1 METNNGAESGN
12 ETAAWQLGK
21 QIETFWQRQTSRAA
35 VQQAARHLCSGT
47 PSPTKKIGRHS
58 RAWAMCAGAVRGG
71 RRVGIRRGGS
81 PTQQRASAEQ
91 QPLWA
96 QRAWP
101 GRQAARIKK
110 ATALCVEEDIW
121 ILREQ
126 SLREK
131 NSAFGERAFVCC
143 EMFCRSNK
151 KQRGRTRMKTERSV
165 SPLTC
170 TGRTLR
176 HSHTPTAR
184 LLSLVCGRPPPRAC
198 GLPPRGEAGRADAG
212 RLPGLGEE

>member
-1 METNNGAESGN
+1 MKQRHGN
-12 ETAAWQLGK
+12 LASRF
-21 QIETFWQRQTSRAA
+21 ETFWQRQTNRAA

-151 KQRGRTRMKTERSV
+151 IEQDVDDERHTA
-165 SPLTC
+165 TC
-170 TGRTLR
+170 TR
-176 HSHTPTAR
+176 HGPHESRHTPTAR

>member
-1 METNNGAESGN
+1 MWRPTTGRRVGMKQRHGN
-12 ETAAWQLGK
+12 LASRF
-21 QIETFWQRQTSRAA
+21 ETFWQRQTNRAA

-151 KQRGRTRMKTERSV
+151 KEPGAART
-165 SPLTC
+165 
-170 TGRTLR
+170 
-176 HSHTPTAR
+176 HAR
-184 LLSLVCGRPPPRAC
+184 DGAV
-198 GLPPRGEAGRADAG
+198 GLATHVHGSDA
-212 RLPGLGEE
+212 

>member
-1 METNNGAESGN
+1 M
-12 ETAAWQLGK
+12 
-21 QIETFWQRQTSRAA
+21 
-35 VQQAARHLCSGT
+35 
-47 PSPTKKIGRHS
+47 
-58 RAWAMCAGAVRGG
+58 
-71 RRVGIRRGGS
+71 GIRRGGS

-151 KQRGRTRMKTERSV
+151 IEHDVDDERHTATRTGLTSHVTRRRRASSRSSAAARRLAPAAFLLV
-165 SPLTC
+165 ARP
-170 TGRTLR
+170 GVP
-176 HSHTPTAR
+176 TPAVFPASAR
-184 LLSLVCGRPPPRAC
+184 SSRAAI
-198 GLPPRGEAGRADAG
+198 R
-212 RLPGLGEE
+212 